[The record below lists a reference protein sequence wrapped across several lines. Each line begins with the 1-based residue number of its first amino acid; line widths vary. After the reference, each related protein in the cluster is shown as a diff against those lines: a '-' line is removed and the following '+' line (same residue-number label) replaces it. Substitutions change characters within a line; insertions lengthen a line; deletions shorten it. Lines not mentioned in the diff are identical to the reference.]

1 MMQIRI
7 IKTPSKGARA
17 LIRRRLGYLKDLPE
31 TIDTADAI
39 GLVQGPMIDM
49 VCAADI
55 AEKYENVEAFDV
67 KGVCPQHMT
76 LLAIF
81 GSTAAVQGALKE
93 IREKLTPGSG
103 STYFSDI

>member
-1 MMQIRI
+1 MIQIRI
-7 IKTPSKGARA
+7 IKTPSEGARA
-17 LIRRRLGYLKDLPE
+17 LIRRRLGYLKELPAV
-31 TIDTADAI
+31 IDTADAI

-76 LLAIF
+76 LLAVF
-81 GSTAAVQGALKE
+81 GSTAAVQGALQE
-93 IREKLTPGSG
+93 IRDKLSPDSG
-103 STYFSDI
+103 STYFTGN